1 MSVSINAVVP
11 VELMDD
17 GLVEDTALPVP
28 ATDLPAT
35 DIPSVNTPATGLSVP
50 ATDME
55 GQRRDVTTELAQQYA
70 KYYALPFFDP
80 PEDAPLPID
89 PGIAE
94 RLPSQWCFRNQVAP
108 LSDDGK
114 IVEVAVVEP
123 DGLLLADEI
132 RRLTGRQMQPLFA
145 TATVMDRLIET
156 LYGDELS
163 TMDAAKRSASESVNE
178 PALQPPTLPMSIS
191 PEESGKAMVSKNP
204 LPHILRPLVQELVT
218 QIVIEPHQHAFRVR
232 ARGPK
237 GMYVLQSLS
246 RVEGN
251 EILAQVASRM
261 NLRDGDRAS
270 LQSTSA
276 SGEFRVRLGAK
287 RVSIFASFCPAT
299 SGTMLNLT
307 RTISQSVPVDID
319 QLGFQRSQLEAV
331 QSVLRKR
338 SGLIV
343 LAGPRKCGKTTTM
356 YSLLA
361 ELNDPSLL
369 ICSLE
374 DSMSVP
380 CEGINQLSLCKHAGL
395 DKKSAMDSLA
405 RQSPDVIAIDK
416 IDNAD
421 VARAAMHEAAMGRLV
436 IATIESADPAM
447 TPVRLKQLGL
457 EEQELNQVLSAVI
470 SHHKLNRLC
479 RKCSQSHRIGGED
492 AERLGLDSD
501 TMVSRAS
508 GCPSCRDTGYDG
520 NLVAFEVRHSESAS
534 ETRIVDVVASH
545 ILAGTI
551 AADSL
556 KECR

>member
-1 MSVSINAVVP
+1 MSAPMSAPINVVGP
-11 VELMDD
+11 VELLMDGPMELAD
-17 GLVEDTALPVP
+17 FSGLAYDVEV
-28 ATDLPAT
+28 
-35 DIPSVNTPATGLSVP
+35 
-50 ATDME
+50 
-55 GQRRDVTTELAQQYA
+55 QRRDVTTELAQQYA

-114 IVEVAVVEP
+114 IVEVAVIEP
-123 DGLLLADEI
+123 DSLLLADEI

-145 TATVMDRLIET
+145 TATVMDRLIKT
-156 LYGDELS
+156 LYGDELTALVVPKKS
-163 TMDAAKRSASESVNE
+163 TMMSASQTASQP
-178 PALQPPTLPMSIS
+178 PALPLPVS
-191 PEESGKAMVSKNP
+191 PEDSGKAIATKNP
-204 LPHILRPLVQELVT
+204 LPHILRPLVQEVVT

-237 GMYVLQSLS
+237 GMYVLQGLS

-261 NLRDGDRAS
+261 HLRDSDRAS

-307 RTISQSVPVDID
+307 RTISQSIPVSID
-319 QLGFQRSQLEAV
+319 QLGFQRAQLEVV

-343 LAGPRKCGKTTTM
+343 LAGPRQSGKTTTL
-356 YSLLA
+356 YSMLA

-369 ICSLE
+369 ICALE
-374 DSMSVP
+374 DSMSMP
-380 CEGINQLSLCKHAGL
+380 CEGINQLSLCKHAEM
-395 DKKSAMDSLA
+395 DKVAAMESLA

-416 IDNAD
+416 LDNRD

-436 IATIESADPAM
+436 IATIESADPSM

-457 EEQELNQVLSAVI
+457 EEGELDKVLSAIV
-470 SHHKLNRLC
+470 SHQKLNRLC
-479 RKCSQSHRIGGED
+479 RKCCLSRPIHPEE
-492 AERLGLDSD
+492 AEQFGVDID
-501 TMVSRAS
+501 TMVSCPS
-508 GCPSCRDTGYDG
+508 GCAACRDSGYDG
-520 NLVAFEVRHSESAS
+520 NIVAFEVRQSEPESK
-534 ETRIVDVVASH
+534 TRIVDVVASH
-545 ILAGTI
+545 VLAGSVAT
-551 AADSL
+551 DSL
-556 KECR
+556 R

>member
-1 MSVSINAVVP
+1 MSVSINAVGP
-11 VELMDD
+11 VELIED
-17 GLVEDTALPVP
+17 GSIEDADFSGLAADVEV
-28 ATDLPAT
+28 
-35 DIPSVNTPATGLSVP
+35 
-50 ATDME
+50 
-55 GQRRDVTTELAQQYA
+55 QRRDVTTELAQQYA

-145 TATVMDRLIET
+145 TATVMDRLINT

-163 TMDAAKRSASESVNE
+163 TTDAAKRSATESVRE
-178 PALQPPTLPMSIS
+178 PVVQPSPLSMPIS
-191 PEESGKAMVSKNP
+191 PDDSSKAMASKNP
-204 LPHILRPLVQELVT
+204 LSHILRPLVQELVT

-261 NLRDGDRAS
+261 NLPDRERAS
-270 LQSTSA
+270 LRSTSA

-319 QLGFQRSQLEAV
+319 QLGLQRSQREV
-331 QSVLRKR
+331 VRSVLKKR

-343 LAGPRKCGKTTTM
+343 LAGPRQSGKTTTL

-369 ICSLE
+369 ICTLE
-374 DSMSVP
+374 DSVSIP

-395 DKKSAMDSLA
+395 DKMSAIDSLA

-416 IDNAD
+416 LDNHD
-421 VARAAMHEAAMGRLV
+421 VARAAVYEAAMGRLV

-479 RKCSQSHRIGGED
+479 RQCSQSQPIDPED
-492 AERLGLDSD
+492 AERLGLESD
-501 TMVSRAS
+501 MMVSAPS
-508 GCPSCRDTGYDG
+508 GCASCRDTGYDG
-520 NLVAFEVRHSESAS
+520 NIIAYEVRHSEPAC
-534 ETRIVDVVASH
+534 ETRIADVVASH
-545 ILAGTI
+545 VLAGSV

-556 KECR
+556 R